1 MSIKNLMNR
10 GCLCQCGDKSIFQEC
25 ALQPLSHS
33 QSFTPLLICF
43 QIPTP
48 CSGNY
53 IRKRSQTKFA
63 YNLSKRFYHRR
74 VHSYSWGHRQAGTL
88 IGPIK
93 AQIPPMWS
101 ELTAIGWL
109 FISSQISVDLTANIY
124 RYLWWLRSQSWK
136 WFERRSS
143 WSKQHS
149 VSLVWSASLS
159 F

>member
-1 MSIKNLMNR
+1 MWRQINIP
-10 GCLCQCGDKSIFQEC
+10 GVCF
-25 ALQPLSHS
+25 ATPLSFSVVYTSPHLFS
-33 QSFTPLLICF
+33 DPNTVQWKLHQKTEPD
-43 QIPTP
+43 
-48 CSGNY
+48 
-53 IRKRSQTKFA
+53 KFA

-124 RYLWWLRSQSWK
+124 RYLFSPYCNVARLRSQSWK